1 MAVVKVKI
9 NPRGAQ
15 KLLTSKAVQGHLNA
29 RAQRIADAAG
39 DGFVVRERP
48 ERIKRYGVQV
58 RTGDRAARR
67 AQAET
72 NALTRAID
80 AGR

>member
-15 KLLTSKAVQGHLNA
+15 KLLTSKAVQDNLNA
-29 RAQRIADAAG
+29 RAQRIAAAAG
-39 DGFVVRERP
+39 DGFIVRERP
-48 ERIKRYGVQV
+48 QRVNRYGVQV
-58 RTGDRAARR
+58 RTGDKASRQ
-67 AQAET
+67 AQAD
-72 NALTRAID
+72 NNSLTRALD

>member
-15 KLLTSKAVQGHLNA
+15 KLLTSKAVQDNLNE
-29 RAQRIADAAG
+29 RAQRIAAAAG
-39 DGFVVRERP
+39 DGFIVRERP
-48 ERIKRYGVQV
+48 QRVNRYGVQV
-58 RTGDRAARR
+58 RTGDKASRQ
-67 AQAET
+67 AQADH
-72 NALTRAID
+72 NSLTRALD